1 MKDSSKINSRGTMP
15 DLQGA
20 AASLEVWDFRLYVA
34 GQSPMSIAAF
44 KNLKRIC
51 EEHLTGRYRI
61 QVIDLTLHPKLAQ
74 DDQILAIPSVVRR
87 FPTPTRKIVGVL
99 SDTKRAMIELQLLA
113 ESDDRRMDGHSSSP
127 ES

>member
-1 MKDSSKINSRGTMP
+1 MKDSSKTNSHGTLP

-20 AASLEVWDFRLYVA
+20 APSLEVWDFRLYVA

-51 EEHLTGRYRI
+51 EEHLAGRYRI
-61 QVIDLTLHPKLAQ
+61 QVIDLTLHPKVAR

-87 FPTPTRKIVGVL
+87 YPTPARKIVGIL
-99 SDTKRAMIELQLLA
+99 SDTKRAMILLQLLT
-113 ESDDRRMDGHSSSP
+113 ESENGSGDGNSSLP
-127 ES
+127 